1 MFTICSGNVYI
12 QFTLTNA
19 SDENMKRTEGHLE
32 FCAVIMSV
40 QVTCIQC
47 CSFTKCIYLLR
58 LVSWRN
64 VSHNLNLT
72 FSVNKVSEVYRFFYC
87 IQNL

>member
-40 QVTCIQC
+40 QVICIQC
-47 CSFTKCIYLLR
+47 SISPNCLFFPLLIGLSR
-58 LVSWRN
+58 
-64 VSHNLNLT
+64 
-72 FSVNKVSEVYRFFYC
+72 
-87 IQNL
+87 